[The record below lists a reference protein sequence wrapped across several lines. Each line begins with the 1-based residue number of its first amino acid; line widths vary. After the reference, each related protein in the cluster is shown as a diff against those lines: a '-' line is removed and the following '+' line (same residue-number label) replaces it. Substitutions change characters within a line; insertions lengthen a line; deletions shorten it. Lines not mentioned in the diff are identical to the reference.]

1 LTDLEINL
9 HAFFV
14 NISGL
19 FDNLAWVFVIENGL
33 VGSSKEGKLTKKD
46 IGLFSKKTQSH
57 FPVNIRAFLNS
68 EHITKWYT
76 EYSKNYRDALAHRI
90 PMYIRPFIIIEEDQE
105 KYLALE
111 KEIRALDYT
120 IPTNSSLYD
129 ELRAKQRELGKPSLV
144 FRHSF
149 EEKSPSVLLHSQVI
163 IDYLTI
169 EELVN
174 RICDELWP
182 TLNDKRSLNPTKSNG
197 GALS

>member
-1 LTDLEINL
+1 M
-9 HAFFV
+9 
-14 NISGL
+14 
-19 FDNLAWVFVIENGL
+19 FVIENGL